1 MAATQKITFFDLA
14 SKDGTAWSLNP
25 WKTRFLLNFK
35 GLDYET
41 EWLEYP
47 NLKSRLEPHISASAY
62 TIPTIAYNDGR
73 YIMDSRV
80 IVDVIEKDHPS
91 PPLHLDSP
99 YLKKLEEILAPQI
112 MPALRGSYIPLVPK
126 RLLNEASLEY
136 WYRTREEKVGMKLDV
151 LENTEGGEPGFAKA
165 EPLLR
170 QVTSWL
176 KENDG
181 PFFMGNTVSYADFV
195 WAGFLIFF
203 RRIGTDKFEPLL
215 EKTGDPSLHLALLSA
230 VEPWS
235 KRDDH

>member
-1 MAATQKITFFDLA
+1 MATNKKIILFDLA
-14 SKDGTAWSLNP
+14 NKDGIAWSLNP
-25 WKTRFLLNFK
+25 WKSRFVLNFK
-35 GLDYET
+35 GLDYDT

-47 NLKSRLEPHISASAY
+47 DLKTRLEPHLSAEAY
-62 TIPTIAYNDGR
+62 TIPTIAYTDGR
-73 YIMDSRV
+73 YIMDSKV
-80 IVDVIEKDHPS
+80 IAEVIEKDHPS

-99 YLKKLEEILAPQI
+99 YLKKLDEILAPQI
-112 MPALRGSYIPLVPK
+112 MPALRGIYLPLVPK
-126 RLLNEASLEY
+126 RLLNEASHEY
-136 WYRTREEKVGMKLDV
+136 WYRTREDKVGMKLDV
-151 LENTEGGEPGFAKA
+151 LEETEGGEVALAKA

-170 QVTSWL
+170 QVTGWL

-203 RRIGTDKFEPLL
+203 RRIGTDIFNPLL
-215 EKTGDPSLHLALLSA
+215 EKTGDASLHLALLTA